1 MCFAAPAHPCAMA
14 EMQKDCRNNPCR
26 RITRTL
32 MRAGVLV
39 EDPEQPWLD
48 LEPGS
53 TLEHL
58 ATALLHR
65 DTERRGSH
73 SNEILTPRN
82 SCPASRARSLY

>member
-1 MCFAAPAHPCAMA
+1 
-14 EMQKDCRNNPCR
+14 MQKDCRNNPCR

-32 MRAGVLV
+32 VRAGVLV

-58 ATALLHR
+58 AAAAVRYRIGLGPIPILRFLRVRGAVHCQRPT
-65 DTERRGSH
+65 TSSWRRH
-73 SNEILTPRN
+73 SID
-82 SCPASRARSLY
+82 